1 MLRLLAVN
9 FGSFPSTLR
18 SKMKLSPCFL
28 GTKRLAAA
36 ASGSSVLEI
45 DDEDD
50 EGGESTLVYQLARAS
65 ELIINDEPAGPSCC
79 PLRDRVD
86 TSS

>member
-1 MLRLLAVN
+1 
-9 FGSFPSTLR
+9 
-18 SKMKLSPCFL
+18 MKLSPCFL